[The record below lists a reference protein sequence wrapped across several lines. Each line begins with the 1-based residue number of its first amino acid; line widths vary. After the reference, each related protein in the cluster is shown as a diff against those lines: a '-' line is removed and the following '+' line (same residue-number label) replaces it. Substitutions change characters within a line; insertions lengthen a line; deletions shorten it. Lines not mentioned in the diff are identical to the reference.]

1 MKKQILWMLLLL
13 IGTAT
18 GFAQEVDTTAIDT
31 TPPDE
36 EVIHSAEVIFNLDK
50 GMITVDET
58 VNPNYFTDYG
68 GYEHYAARQL
78 YIYTIENGQ
87 KEQLLENFCRAD
99 FVQKG
104 KKLDLYLWLSEL
116 NEAGFY
122 EKKEEL
128 SVDAEVVI
136 HFVVGKKSLKCTLE
150 EINGTSLTD
159 ELSKANTEMK
169 NTLEEY
175 KSVKSFK
182 PWIEALFKTIEQ
194 NYNFCIG
201 LRGKDLSL
209 DETRAMCKK
218 YQNAVQ
224 KPYEQ
229 ITTLLP
235 SDNDF
240 NRHSLLSSIEGIT
253 PRTQQMTGKIAGND
267 TLYTIV
273 VKNYIGKEAIEEEP
287 EGAETD
293 SLETL
298 VVVMLEITSPAQKQP
313 LQFIDKTIKS
323 FTHSDKVLSQPVY
336 RLLDDGT
343 IEGKIL
349 LDKEGVKGQFVE
361 TLSYNASEQSLVRL
375 TEHIEG
381 TEKDERE
388 VEYTIKY
395 LKPEPLDRV
404 E

>member
-1 MKKQILWMLLLL
+1 
-13 IGTAT
+13 
-18 GFAQEVDTTAIDT
+18 
-31 TPPDE
+31 
-36 EVIHSAEVIFNLDK
+36 
-50 GMITVDET
+50 MITVDET
-58 VNPNYFTDYG
+58 VNPNFFGDYG
-68 GYEHYAARQL
+68 GYEHYAPRQL

-116 NEAGFY
+116 REAGSY

-128 SVDAEVVI
+128 FVDAEVVI
-136 HFVVGKKSLKCTLE
+136 HFVVGKTSLKCTLE

-218 YQNAVQ
+218 YQNGVQ

-298 VVVMLEITSPAQKQP
+298 LVVMLEITSPAQKQP

>member
-18 GFAQEVDTTAIDT
+18 GFAQEADTTAIDT

-68 GYEHYAARQL
+68 GYEHYAPRQL

-116 NEAGFY
+116 SKAGFY
-122 EKKEEL
+122 EKK
-128 SVDAEVVI
+128 EVVI

-159 ELSKANTEMK
+159 ELSNANTEMK

-209 DETRAMCKK
+209 DETRAM
-218 YQNAVQ
+218 
-224 KPYEQ
+224 
-229 ITTLLP
+229 
-235 SDNDF
+235 
-240 NRHSLLSSIEGIT
+240 
-253 PRTQQMTGKIAGND
+253 
-267 TLYTIV
+267 
-273 VKNYIGKEAIEEEP
+273 
-287 EGAETD
+287 
-293 SLETL
+293 
-298 VVVMLEITSPAQKQP
+298 
-313 LQFIDKTIKS
+313 
-323 FTHSDKVLSQPVY
+323 
-336 RLLDDGT
+336 
-343 IEGKIL
+343 
-349 LDKEGVKGQFVE
+349 
-361 TLSYNASEQSLVRL
+361 
-375 TEHIEG
+375 
-381 TEKDERE
+381 
-388 VEYTIKY
+388 
-395 LKPEPLDRV
+395 
-404 E
+404 